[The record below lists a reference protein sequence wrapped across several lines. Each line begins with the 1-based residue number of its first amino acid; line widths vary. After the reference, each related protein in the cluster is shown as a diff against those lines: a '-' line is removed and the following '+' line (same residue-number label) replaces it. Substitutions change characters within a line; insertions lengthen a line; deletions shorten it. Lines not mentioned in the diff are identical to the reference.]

1 MESKTKHRIL
11 GLVVVAGL
19 AILMYPFMLGNNG
32 VPAEKALVKAPPFPD
47 QATQVVSVDP
57 SEDVIG
63 MPDPA
68 EQPVTASAQPDQ
80 QPETAANQDASNAVN
95 IAEQQQTAAA
105 APAEVPTAA
114 VEPAMKSE
122 VAAEVKAD
130 APEVNAAEKPVE
142 LVAPLV
148 DAKPADPKHAKIKAI
163 QKKIAGK
170 SVKKLVNAR
179 GNSKASSIHARMASH
194 SSLKSYRNAPIGNN
208 GLLELKQAAYVIQ
221 LGSFNQKANAL
232 KLVNKLRANGYRAF
246 IQNVQASSG
255 SNTRVFV
262 GPEHRQASARQVASR
277 LAKDMNLRGIV
288 ISYQPFTL

>member
-32 VPAEKALVKAPPFPD
+32 VSAEKALVKAPPFPD
-47 QATQVVSVDP
+47 QATQVVSVDTP
-57 SEDVIG
+57 EDVIG
-63 MPDPA
+63 MPDPVDTVNLA
-68 EQPVTASAQPDQ
+68 EQPQTASA
-80 QPETAANQDASNAVN
+80 T
-95 IAEQQQTAAA
+95 
-105 APAEVPTAA
+105 PAEVPTTV
-114 VEPAMKSE
+114 VEPAVKSE
-122 VAAEVKAD
+122 VTTDVKPD
-130 APEVNAAEKPVE
+130 VLEGNAAEKPVE

-148 DAKPADPKHAKIKAI
+148 DAKPVDPKPAKIKAI
-163 QKKIAGK
+163 QKRIAGK

-179 GNSKASSIHARMASH
+179 VKPKVSSIHSRMASH
-194 SSLKSYRNAPIGNN
+194 STLKSYQSAPVGNN

-221 LGSFNQKANAL
+221 LGSFKQKTNAL

-255 SNTRVFV
+255 ANTRVFV

>member
-47 QATQVVSVDP
+47 QATQVVSVDTP
-57 SEDVIG
+57 EDVIG

-68 EQPVTASAQPDQ
+68 EQPVMASAQPDQ
-80 QPETAANQDASNAVN
+80 QPEVADNQDAANAVN
-95 IAEQQQTAAA
+95 IAEQPLAASA
-105 APAEVPTAA
+105 NPAEVPTTV
-114 VEPAMKSE
+114 VEPAVKSE
-122 VAAEVKAD
+122 VTTDVKPD
-130 APEVNAAEKPVE
+130 VPEVNAAEKPVE

-148 DAKPADPKHAKIKAI
+148 DAKPVDPKHAKIKAI

-179 GNSKASSIHARMASH
+179 VKSKVSSIHSRMASH
-194 SSLKSYRNAPIGNN
+194 STLKSSQGAPVGNN
-208 GLLELKQAAYVIQ
+208 GLLDLKKAAYVIQ
-221 LGSFNQKANAL
+221 LGSFNQKTNAL

-255 SNTRVFV
+255 SKTRVFV